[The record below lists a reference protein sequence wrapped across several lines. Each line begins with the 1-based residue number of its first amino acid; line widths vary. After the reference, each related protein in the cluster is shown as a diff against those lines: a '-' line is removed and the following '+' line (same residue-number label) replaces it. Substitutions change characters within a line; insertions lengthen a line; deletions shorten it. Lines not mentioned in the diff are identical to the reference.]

1 MQVVQQILFIALA
14 AVAIWLFVKKAK
26 FIKRNINLGRDEK
39 LEPHPDRWK
48 NVLLMA
54 FGQKRMFD
62 KPFVALLHFAVY
74 AGFVIINIEILEIIL
89 DGIFGT
95 HRLFAPFLGGFY
107 SFVINF
113 FEILAFLVLTA
124 CIIFL
129 IRRNIVKV
137 RRLNMNELKGWPRSD
152 ANYILVFEIV
162 LMSLFL
168 LMNASDKALQVQG
181 YGHYGEVQT
190 ARFWVSG
197 FITPLFGNLDA
208 SSLVAIERTAWW
220 LHIAGI
226 FVFLNYLPYSKH
238 LHIILAFPNTYYARL
253 QPQGTMQN
261 MPEIQK
267 EVLYAMQPETIPT
280 DVATDA
286 PKKFGA
292 KDVFDLGWKNL
303 LDAYTCTECGRCT
316 EACPANQTGKKLS
329 PRKIMMDTRDRMEEV
344 GLNIDTNGQFTE
356 DNKTLLHN
364 YITTEELWAC
374 TSCQAC
380 VQACPVL
387 IHPLSIINQ
396 LKRYL
401 ALEES
406 NQPGEWNGMY
416 SNVENNFAPWKF
428 SPDDR
433 DQWVAEFKDN
443 A

>member
-162 LMSLFL
+162 L
-168 LMNASDKALQVQG
+168 NKKK
-181 YGHYGEVQT
+181 T
-190 ARFWVSG
+190 C
-197 FITPLFGNLDA
+197 
-208 SSLVAIERTAWW
+208 LV
-220 LHIAGI
+220 
-226 FVFLNYLPYSKH
+226 
-238 LHIILAFPNTYYARL
+238 
-253 QPQGTMQN
+253 
-261 MPEIQK
+261 
-267 EVLYAMQPETIPT
+267 
-280 DVATDA
+280 
-286 PKKFGA
+286 
-292 KDVFDLGWKNL
+292 
-303 LDAYTCTECGRCT
+303 
-316 EACPANQTGKKLS
+316 
-329 PRKIMMDTRDRMEEV
+329 
-344 GLNIDTNGQFTE
+344 
-356 DNKTLLHN
+356 
-364 YITTEELWAC
+364 
-374 TSCQAC
+374 
-380 VQACPVL
+380 
-387 IHPLSIINQ
+387 
-396 LKRYL
+396 
-401 ALEES
+401 
-406 NQPGEWNGMY
+406 
-416 SNVENNFAPWKF
+416 
-428 SPDDR
+428 
-433 DQWVAEFKDN
+433 
-443 A
+443 